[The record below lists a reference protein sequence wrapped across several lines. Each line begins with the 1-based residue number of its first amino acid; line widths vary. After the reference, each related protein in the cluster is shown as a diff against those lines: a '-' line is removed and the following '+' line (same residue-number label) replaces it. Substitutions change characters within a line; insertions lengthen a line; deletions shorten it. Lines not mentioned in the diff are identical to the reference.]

1 MCKGKEKHYDISC
14 ICYYHIYI
22 FFDKSACVEMYS
34 RRTDP
39 EIIFDWLEGHVL
51 LSKNKSTSSQKDMSP
66 DMTLKSGQMARL
78 NVK

>member
-1 MCKGKEKHYDISC
+1 
-14 ICYYHIYI
+14 
-22 FFDKSACVEMYS
+22 MYS